1 VRGAAAP
8 FSEGRL
14 LVGDY
19 FYAFSDTHRLDIM
32 APGICNPNDTEEV
45 FAAVTSFVTG
55 GMQAPVL
62 SSSGK

>member
-14 LVGDY
+14 LAHDDGCGAY
-19 FYAFSDTHRLDIM
+19 LYAFSDTHRLDIM

-45 FAAVTSFVTG
+45 FAAVTIT
-55 GMQAPVL
+55 L
-62 SSSGK
+62 